1 MAEFCKIKA
10 DGSTMLAPNP
20 LRIVISN
27 PSDERY
33 RYEGWLEKR
42 YSKKPEYDHETQ
54 YITDNWVQDGQF
66 AVQHWEIHDIPVEDT
81 MEEAAT

>member
-10 DGSTMLAPNP
+10 DGNTMSAPNP

-42 YSKKPEYDHETQ
+42 YSEKPEYDHETQ
-54 YITDNWVQDGQF
+54 YITDHWEQDGQF

-81 MEEAAT
+81 MEEATT